1 MAIARALVCE
11 PEVLIC
17 DEITSALD
25 VSVQAAIIDLLM
37 RMQQEEAL
45 SMLFITHNLALVRN
59 LADHV
64 MILNQGAVVEAGA
77 VADVLD
83 SPRDDT
89 RGGSSATRR
98 ACSIARC
105 AAAA

>member
-1 MAIARALVCE
+1 
-11 PEVLIC
+11 VLIC

-59 LADHV
+59 LADRV
-64 MILNQGAVVEAGA
+64 MILNQGALVEAGT

-83 SPRDDT
+83 SPKDGYTKKLLGDT
-89 RGGSSATRR
+89 PSLFDRTLAPP
-98 ACSIARC
+98 
-105 AAAA
+105 AA